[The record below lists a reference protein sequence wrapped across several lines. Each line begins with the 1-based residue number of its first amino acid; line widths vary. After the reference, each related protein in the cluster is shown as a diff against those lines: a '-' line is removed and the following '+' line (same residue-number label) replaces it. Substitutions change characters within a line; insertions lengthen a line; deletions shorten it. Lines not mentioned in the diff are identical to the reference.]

1 MQATALDDRPPASG
15 AQEPILVDDVS
26 HTFRA
31 KGRAVHALSR
41 VSLDIP
47 SGQFVSLIGPS
58 GCGKSTL
65 LKAIAGLV
73 APETGVIT
81 VGDARVDRPR
91 EEVSLAFQK
100 PTLLRWRTAL
110 DNVLLPMTIRRQMGS
125 DVRDYAKD
133 LLKLVH
139 LDGFERHYPKE
150 LSGGM
155 EQRVAI
161 ARALVSKP
169 AVLLMDEPFS
179 ALDEFTREE
188 LNDELLRI
196 WQAEPKTVVFVTH
209 NITEAVFLSDRV
221 VVMQPRPGRIWE
233 SIPIPLPRPRS
244 AALRTDEAFYDTVRA
259 VRRSLDAARRVDE
272 GAPSERPEAENHG

>member
-1 MQATALDDRPPASG
+1 MATTELDDRPPAT
-15 AQEPILVDDVS
+15 AQEPIVVDDVS

-47 SGQFVSLIGPS
+47 SGEFVSLIGPS

-65 LKAIAGLV
+65 LKVIAGLV
-73 APETGVIT
+73 APEAGTIT
-81 VGDARVDRPR
+81 VGAARVDRPR

-110 DNVLLPMTIRRQMGS
+110 DNVLLPMAIRRQLGK
-125 DVRDYAKD
+125 DVRAYAMD

-169 AVLLMDEPFS
+169 SVLLMDVPFS

-209 NITEAVFLSDRV
+209 NITEAVLLSDRV

-233 SIPIPLPRPRS
+233 SIPVELPRPRS
-244 AALRTDEAFYDTVRA
+244 AALRTDEAFYETVRT
-259 VRRSLDAARRVDE
+259 VRRSLDAARRLEED
-272 GAPSERPEAENHG
+272 GDNG